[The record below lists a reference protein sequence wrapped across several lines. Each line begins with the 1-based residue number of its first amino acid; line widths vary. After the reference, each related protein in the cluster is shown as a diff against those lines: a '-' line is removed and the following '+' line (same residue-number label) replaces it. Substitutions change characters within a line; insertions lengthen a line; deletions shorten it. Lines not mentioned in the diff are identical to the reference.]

1 MRLSTEW
8 SAARIIS
15 ISLVLG
21 CTLAAVIFVPLT
33 TFGHWVRSQPQTSV
47 LLLGPSMWP
56 AINTFDVV
64 TLASVDSVDRG
75 VIISYRFGYGR
86 SVHRV
91 IGLPTETV
99 TVQDGSI
106 TVTRGT
112 VTQLLDEPY
121 VQTARASS
129 TSITKALGP
138 DEYLV
143 IGDNRLW
150 SQGLDVVPK
159 TNIEGVV
166 AKIIFPPWRVSC
178 LRDPC

>member
-1 MRLSTEW
+1 MRLSTGW

-21 CTLAAVIFVPLT
+21 CSIATAIFLLLSS
-33 TFGHWVRSQPQTSV
+33 FGDWLRSQPQQPI
-47 LLLGPSMWP
+47 LLFGPSMWP
-56 AINTFDVV
+56 AINTLDVV
-64 TLASVDSVDRG
+64 SLTPAGSVDRG
-75 VIISYRFGYGR
+75 DVISYRFGYGR

-91 IGLPTETV
+91 VGLPTETV
-99 TVQDGSI
+99 TILDGRI
-106 TVTRGT
+106 TVTRGSES
-112 VTQLLDEPY
+112 QFLDEPY

-150 SQGLDVVPK
+150 SQGLDVVPRA
-159 TNIEGVV
+159 NIEGVV

-178 LRDPC
+178 LRERC